1 MAIYWCSNASGQR
14 TRSNIAHTKNMF
26 YSEASIPVRA
36 TPKCEKNHRQ
46 FVSSSR
52 ILCVTCDTPAAM
64 SGRAGEEKITRKWR
78 NLEMMNVLS
87 SFYTKSLVHRTA
99 AFARWKDHQ
108 LWSQPPSTLLPP
120 LLPTL
125 TQPGMSR
132 LRGARAGRR
141 RKDWMRRK
149 DSQCACLGYK
159 ALI

>member
-87 SFYTKSLVHRTA
+87 SFYTKSRNCSPDRG
-99 AFARWKDHQ
+99 FRKMER
-108 LWSQPPSTLLPP
+108 PS
-120 LLPTL
+120 
-125 TQPGMSR
+125 
-132 LRGARAGRR
+132 
-141 RKDWMRRK
+141 
-149 DSQCACLGYK
+149 
-159 ALI
+159 ALIPASFHSSSTPTSHPHPAWHVSSSGGEGREEEKGLDAKKGQPVRMPRI